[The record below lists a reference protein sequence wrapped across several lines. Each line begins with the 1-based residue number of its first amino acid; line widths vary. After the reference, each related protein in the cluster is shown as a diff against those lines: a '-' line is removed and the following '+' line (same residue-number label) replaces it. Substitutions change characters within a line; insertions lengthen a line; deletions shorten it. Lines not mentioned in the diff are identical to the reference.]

1 MHNLLI
7 TYQIELIIAIM
18 KNIIQQLFKAKKVS
32 KTNEQL
38 AWVENLS
45 DLDDISALQLATK
58 QLSMMLTHE
67 GETDTLNLQ
76 QQTDFILE
84 LEALNQ
90 KRLEKLSTQMSGVGN
105 MKRELE
111 DSIYEACYNYC
122 RQAYIYHLKVIEK
135 IFDTSQP
142 TQELN
147 VKPAENHLLML
158 IARALNAALNMVK
171 WRLFSQVNPP
181 AKMWVQINVLYK
193 IAAQKALL
201 NNAVEVFDLS
211 PSTTL
216 AALYVQTCMMG
227 QLAQASMQNCHLE
240 IATRILSTLLTRI
253 HISNKYT
260 PEQYLFFVDL
270 EIDAPAKRMR
280 EITPNDT
287 CRYWELDELEKL
299 LVVAI
304 TVSDRGEIPE
314 SLAFAKINHIQRL
327 NETARIL
334 HDEWR
339 RAGYVRQRRK
349 LSRSA
354 SSRSAKVNAGIVEI
368 CNQVYQSNR
377 INSGLKTTRDETGFD
392 ARLRA
397 HTVLRQAS
405 ALAPNSG
412 SLDTWIITDE
422 SPRGF
427 GARVNK
433 YANILARPDKLIGL
447 VVDQDTSKIAIG
459 MIRSVKP
466 TQGGQLRVG
475 IEIISNKPTWVQ
487 LRQSRNNQL
496 FANTTVKIEP
506 LNGIN
511 AAKSTATIDIGSFSG
526 IYLPVEKSL
535 CETATLILPKMNFL
549 ANNNYTLT
557 INGVEK
563 IILLGEP
570 IESRD
575 DWVKVGVTL

>member
-1 MHNLLI
+1 
-7 TYQIELIIAIM
+7 M
-18 KNIIQQLFKAKKVS
+18 KNIIHHLFGAKKTN
-32 KTNEQL
+32 KANEQL
-38 AWVENLS
+38 AWVETLG
-45 DLDDISALQLATK
+45 DMDDISALQLATK
-58 QLSMMLTHE
+58 QLAMMLMHE
-67 GETDTLNLQ
+67 SDADKLSIQ
-76 QQTDFILE
+76 QQTEFILA
-84 LEALNQ
+84 LEVLNQ
-90 KRLEKLSTQMSGVGN
+90 KRLEKLSTQMSSVGN

-111 DSIYEACYNYC
+111 DSIFETCYNYC

-135 IFDTSQP
+135 AFDSTQP
-142 TQELN
+142 AQELN
-147 VKPAENHLLML
+147 VKSGENHLELL

-171 WRLFSQVNPP
+171 WRLFSQASPP
-181 AKMWVQINVLYK
+181 AKMWMQINVLYK
-193 IAAQKALL
+193 IASQKALL
-201 NNAVEVFDLS
+201 NNTVELFDLS
-211 PSTTL
+211 PSTSL

-227 QLAQASMQNCHLE
+227 QLAQTSMQNYHVE
-240 IATRILSTLLTRI
+240 IATRILNVLLTRT
-253 HISNKYT
+253 HISNKFT

-287 CRYWELDELEKL
+287 CRYWELDELEKQL
-299 LVVAI
+299 TVAI

-314 SLAFAKINHIQRL
+314 NLTFAKINHAQRL

-334 HDEWR
+334 LDEWR
-339 RAGYVRQRRK
+339 RNGYVRQRRK
-349 LSRSA
+349 NSRAA
-354 SSRSAKVNAGIVEI
+354 SSRTAKVNAGITEI

-377 INSGLKTTRDETGFD
+377 INSGLKTARDETGFD

-422 SPRGF
+422 SPSGF

-475 IEIISNKPTWVQ
+475 IEILSNKPTWVQ
-487 LRQSRNNQL
+487 LRQSRANQL
-496 FANTTVKIEP
+496 FANTVAKIEP
-506 LNGIN
+506 LKDIN
-511 AAKSTATIDIGSFSG
+511 AARSTAAVDIGSFSG
-526 IYLPVEKSL
+526 IYLPIEEGLS
-535 CETATLILPKMNFL
+535 ETAILILPKMNFI
-549 ANNNYTLT
+549 ANNHYTVT

-563 IILLGEP
+563 NVLLTDS
-570 IESRD
+570 IEARD
-575 DWVKVGVTL
+575 DWVKVEITL